1 MREIQ
6 QLSESEIDWSRLA
19 PVLDRV
25 MHELAEADRLALL
38 LRYFEKRPFV
48 EVGSSVRA
56 ERKRRSYAGGSRP

>member
-25 MHELAEADRLALL
+25 M
-38 LRYFEKRPFV
+38 
-48 EVGSSVRA
+48 S
-56 ERKRRSYAGGSRP
+56 AGGQNQPGMGE